1 MPSCQPSGWSFF
13 RWVKPRFLGGNSLA
27 EIHILS
33 LLRNHT
39 FKHQKSGRDSFQSFW
54 IYQIPKKSLPRKFIS
69 ASQKKKSNNANAQ
82 GRLALRHQNRSST
95 SRTRSWK
102 SLSLAPGR
110 GQRGSDLSWSRCRF
124 FGTKMDGLAVKVR
137 LDIYCRFR
145 KLVKNGL
152 FVMVPFIRRQFWWML
167 LDVVGCYARLFRG

>member
-1 MPSCQPSGWSFF
+1 MELFSLGETQVFGGKLIGRNPYSIATA
-13 RWVKPRFLGGNSLA
+13 KPYFQTSKIWQRFIPIFLDISNSKKKSSA
-27 EIHILS
+27 EIH
-33 LLRNHT
+33 
-39 FKHQKSGRDSFQSFW
+39 FC
-54 IYQIPKKSLPRKFIS
+54 LP
-69 ASQKKKSNNANAQ
+69 KKKSNNANAQ